1 MDDFSPYPEKPV
13 LVIGA
18 AAFDIL
24 GKLRKDLLPGT
35 SNQAHIRTA
44 FGGVA
49 RNVAE
54 NLARLGQPVTFLTAV
69 GKDYPGDRL
78 LEALVAAGVNIDRVL
93 RTADRPTGAYL
104 GVLNQRGSLQ
114 LALDDMR
121 AIRELTPEYIK
132 EHAALFAESSALF
145 VDTNLPKDTLR
156 TAMSLARRARI
167 PIVADPTAQGL
178 ALRLVPY
185 LSRLALTTPNLAEAE
200 VMCSQ
205 SLETPIRHD
214 PVQAAKCLVSQGV
227 KIAIITL
234 AEQGVCYATSETS
247 GQIPAIRTPIV
258 DPTGAGDALT
268 AAVMFALLN
277 DIHLDDAVRLGVSA
291 ATLTLRNLGAVVPN
305 LTLQRLYD
313 EMPI

>member
-18 AAFDIL
+18 AALDIL
-24 GKLRKDLLPGT
+24 GKLRKELLPET

-54 NLARLGQPVTFLTAV
+54 NLARMGQPVTFITAV

-78 LEALVAAGVNIDRVL
+78 LEGLVAAGVNIDHVL
-93 RTADRPTGAYL
+93 RTDNRPTSSYL
-104 GVLNQRGSLQ
+104 GVLNSRGSLQ

-121 AIRELTPEYIK
+121 AMRELTPEYIK
-132 EHAALFAESSALF
+132 EHASLFAEASALF

-156 TAMSLARRARI
+156 TAVSLARRAHI
-167 PIVADPTAQGL
+167 PIVADPTSRGL

-185 LSRLALTTPNLAEAE
+185 LSRLALTTPNLAEAT
-200 VMCSQ
+200 VMCNQ
-205 SLETPIRHD
+205 SLDGQAEWD
-214 PVQAAKCLVSQGV
+214 PASAAKCLVSQGV

-247 GQIPAIRTPIV
+247 GQIPAIRTPIA

-291 ATLTLRNLGAVVPN
+291 ATLTLRNHGAVVPD

-313 EMPI
+313 ELPI